1 LAVIVVPNMAA
12 RRLWR
17 SLGKSSAGSLRI
29 LLVALGILC
38 LIVIF
43 IVAAMSF
50 IIPRFNARLTNY
62 IESDAFR
69 AEMEKE
75 TAKGLHFPSGHYEPI
90 KRTATWT
97 AETAGFQ
104 AKDGWKALR
113 AVDARGITAKFNP
126 WGVFN
131 RLWYL
136 EDVHIGGGEVEI
148 QVYEPKPEPSP
159 PKPWYGKYLLP
170 QRVYLNHVESEPVD
184 VTWYFR
190 GKRAGIFGTRL
201 LITPH
206 DRDFEYQAH
215 EGWLRTKP
223 FPEMHV
229 KHIHMLITKQL
240 LTLYHMD
247 LDPKSM
253 VPGGIHA
260 EGNAH
265 TGPKDRSVDFRFS
278 LERVPIEDW
287 VPDDWRIHVGGLAT
301 SKIHWTGKD
310 TKLENSAGEAEWRID
325 DGRIQG
331 LPVLQKIAALVND
344 KSLERIKLDACQFDV
359 EWHYPSIELSGLAIE
374 EKGKFRAEGEV
385 IVRRESLGG
394 TVDLG
399 IAPALLEFLTAP
411 VVKEVF
417 PREKN
422 GYLWTTVHLSGTIEE
437 PQLDLSPRIMEA
449 ISEHPTA
456 MLKLF
461 FRQIGASLRH
471 AFGRE

>member
-1 LAVIVVPNMAA
+1 MPNMAA

-17 SLGKSSAGSLRI
+17 GLGKRSAGSLRI
-29 LLVALGILC
+29 LLVALGILWVIVT
-38 LIVIF
+38 LII
-43 IVAAMSF
+43 AATPL
-50 IIPRFNARLTNY
+50 IISRLNAGLTSY

-75 TAKGLHFPSGHYEPI
+75 TAKSLHFPSGHYEPI

-104 AKDGWKALR
+104 AKDGWKTLR

-136 EDVHIGGGEVEI
+136 DDVHIQGGEAEI

-159 PKPWYGKYLLP
+159 PKPWYAKYFLP
-170 QRVYLNHVESEPVD
+170 ERVYLNHVESEPAD

-223 FPEMHV
+223 FPEMRV
-229 KHIHMLITKQL
+229 KHIHMLITKEL

-247 LDPKSM
+247 LDPKSV
-253 VPGGIHA
+253 VPSRIHV
-260 EGNAH
+260 EGKAG
-265 TGPKDRSVDFRFS
+265 TGPKDRSVDFRITMK
-278 LERVPIEDW
+278 RVPIDAW
-287 VPDDWRIHVGGLAT
+287 VPDDWRMHVSGLAT

-310 TKLENSAGEAEWRID
+310 TKLENSGGEAEWRID
-325 DGRIQG
+325 DGDIHG
-331 LPVLQKIAALVND
+331 LPFLQKVAALVND
-344 KSLERIKLDACQFDV
+344 KSLERIKLDLCRFDV
-359 EWHYPSIELSGLAIE
+359 EWHYPNIEVSRLAIE

-385 IVRRESLGG
+385 TVRKESLRG

-399 IAPALLEFLTAP
+399 ITPALLEFLTAP

-437 PQLDLSPRIMEA
+437 PQLDLSSRIMEA
-449 ISEHPTA
+449 IREHPTV

-461 FRQIGASLRH
+461 FRQIGQSLRH
-471 AFGRE
+471 AFGRD

>member
-1 LAVIVVPNMAA
+1 
-12 RRLWR
+12 
-17 SLGKSSAGSLRI
+17 
-29 LLVALGILC
+29 
-38 LIVIF
+38 
-43 IVAAMSF
+43 
-50 IIPRFNARLTNY
+50 
-62 IESDAFR
+62 
-69 AEMEKE
+69 
-75 TAKGLHFPSGHYEPI
+75 
-90 KRTATWT
+90 
-97 AETAGFQ
+97 
-104 AKDGWKALR
+104 
-113 AVDARGITAKFNP
+113 
-126 WGVFN
+126 
-131 RLWYL
+131 
-136 EDVHIGGGEVEI
+136 
-148 QVYEPKPEPSP
+148 
-159 PKPWYGKYLLP
+159 
-170 QRVYLNHVESEPVD
+170 VESEPVD

-206 DRDFEYQAH
+206 DRDFEYQAR

-223 FPEMHV
+223 FPEMRV
-229 KHIHMLITKQL
+229 KRIHMLITKQL

-253 VPGGIHA
+253 APGGIHA

-385 IVRRESLGG
+385 IVRKESLGG

-422 GYLWTTVHLSGTIEE
+422 GYLWTTVHLSGTIED
-437 PQLDLSPRIMEA
+437 PQLDLSTRIMEA
-449 ISEHPTA
+449 IREHPSA
-456 MLKLF
+456 MLKLL

-471 AFGRE
+471 AFGQE